1 MASSAAAP
9 PAPESR
15 TRESVRPAV
24 CLPAAALMAVIA
36 GVHFQQYVDFM
47 SEIPTIGVLF
57 LLNAAGGAGL
67 AVALLS
73 REPLLRALAAFG
85 SIGLALGSLVSI
97 FLALDGGVFGYQES
111 TLRLPIAIAIVAEIA
126 VLPLLVA
133 VLRAEAPGLRA
144 ALARRGVAGR

>member
-1 MASSAAAP
+1 
-9 PAPESR
+9 
-15 TRESVRPAV
+15 
-24 CLPAAALMAVIA
+24 MAVIA

-47 SEIPTIGVLF
+47 SEIPTVGVLF

-73 REPLLRALAAFG
+73 REQLLRALAALG

-97 FLALDGGVFGYQES
+97 FLALGGGVFGYKEPS
-111 TLRLPIAIAIVAEIA
+111 LRLPIVIAIVAEIA

-133 VLRAEAPGLRA
+133 VLLAEAPGLRA
-144 ALARRGVAGR
+144 VLMTARRGGIAD